1 MGTEINSFIEK
12 FKDYADCYTVIGGT
26 ACDILM
32 TEAGTDFRA
41 TKDIDMILIMEARY
55 KEFAHIFWEF
65 IREGG
70 IALAGKTVKRHISTD
85 LLNRASVTLL

>member
-12 FKDYADCYTVIGGT
+12 FKDYTDCYTVIGGT

-41 TKDIDMILIMEARY
+41 TNDIDMILIMEARY
-55 KEFAHIFWEF
+55 K
-65 IREGG
+65 
-70 IALAGKTVKRHISTD
+70 
-85 LLNRASVTLL
+85 